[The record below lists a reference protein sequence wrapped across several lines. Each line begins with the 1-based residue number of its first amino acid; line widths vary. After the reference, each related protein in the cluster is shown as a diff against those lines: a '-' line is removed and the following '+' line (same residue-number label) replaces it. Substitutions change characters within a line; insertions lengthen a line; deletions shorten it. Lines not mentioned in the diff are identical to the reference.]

1 MKKNILITGGG
12 GFIGSNLANYL
23 AKKNFKVIVIDDLSV
38 GDKRNLNKNR
48 NIKFLK
54 KNINQISSIKLKEKI
69 DCCIHLAAK
78 AQILINTK
86 EARPKKVTKLYNI
99 YMSLLDER
107 ARGTDFLIL
116 ILLIDGISN
125 IDITFLLLILSALIF
140 LRAIVQY
147 VATTYLA
154 FQNYKN

>member
-1 MKKNILITGGG
+1 MRQG
-12 GFIGSNLANYL
+12 
-23 AKKNFKVIVIDDLSV
+23 
-38 GDKRNLNKNR
+38 
-48 NIKFLK
+48 
-54 KNINQISSIKLKEKI
+54 KLM
-69 DCCIHLAAK
+69 
-78 AQILINTK
+78 
-86 EARPKKVTKLYNI
+86 KKVTKLYNI
-99 YMSLLDER
+99 YTSLLDKR